1 MMKNIEIIPVLKEF
15 YRISGFRV
23 SIHDLEY
30 NEIYAYPQ
38 RLSPFCSR
46 LQQISDLKQKCMEM
60 DKAAF
65 EKVRQTEKT
74 FVYQCHCGLY
84 EAVAPIYHFGVLSGY
99 LMMGQVRNQSS
110 CSRDHIIKNLA
121 HSIDNP
127 GEAKKYVDTIKSI
140 DEELIYSY
148 VTIMQLVAEHIT
160 RTNKI
165 NHCGNHLAA
174 MIKQYI
180 NRNYNKAISLSM
192 LAQKFNCCNSTLMG
206 CFKSEYHMT
215 IIEYLH
221 QVRMNHAEQMLV
233 YSQKS
238 VKEISA
244 ECGFSGQNYFT
255 RLFTKRYGISPVQYR
270 KDSPYR

>member
-1 MMKNIEIIPVLKEF
+1 MENTEIIPILKEF
-15 YRISGFRV
+15 FQISGFRI

-38 RLSPFCSR
+38 SLSPFCNR
-46 LQQISDLKQKCMEM
+46 IQQIDRIRQKCNEM

-65 EKVRQTEKT
+65 EKVEQTEKT

-99 LMMGQVRNQSS
+99 LMMGQVRSHSDSS
-110 CSRDHIIKNLA
+110 RGCILKKLIPFTDD
-121 HSIDNP
+121 ID
-127 GEAKKYVDTIKSI
+127 EATQYVDTIKSI
-140 DEELIYSY
+140 DENLIYSY

-165 NHCGNHLAA
+165 NRCGNHLAP
-174 MIKQYI
+174 MLKQYI
-180 NRNYNKAISLSM
+180 NRNYNKAFSLS
-192 LAQKFNCCNSTLMG
+192 LLTQKFNCCSSTLMS

-221 QVRMNHAEQMLV
+221 QVRLTQAEQMLTC
-233 YSQKS
+233 SRKS
-238 VKEISA
+238 VKEIA
-244 ECGFSGQNYFT
+244 AACGFSGQNYFT
-255 RLFTKRYGISPVQYR
+255 RLFTKQYGISPTQYR
-270 KDSPYR
+270 TKKVKKD

>member
-1 MMKNIEIIPVLKEF
+1 MENTEIIPILKEF
-15 YRISGFRV
+15 FQISGFRI

-38 RLSPFCSR
+38 SLSPFCNR
-46 LQQISDLKQKCMEM
+46 IQQIDRIRQQCNEM
-60 DKAAF
+60 DKVAF
-65 EKVRQTEKT
+65 EKVEQTEKT

-99 LMMGQVRNQSS
+99 LMMGQVRSHSS
-110 CSRDHIIKNLA
+110 SSRGYILKKLIPFMDD
-121 HSIDNP
+121 ID
-127 GEAKKYVDTIKSI
+127 EAQQYVDTIKSI
-140 DEELIYSY
+140 DENLIYSY

-165 NHCGNHLAA
+165 NRCSNHLAP

-180 NRNYNKAISLSM
+180 NRNYNKTFSLS
-192 LAQKFNCCNSTLMG
+192 LLTQKFNCCSSTLMS

-221 QVRMNHAEQMLV
+221 QVRLTQAEQMLTC
-233 YSQKS
+233 SRKS
-238 VKEISA
+238 VKEIA
-244 ECGFSGQNYFT
+244 AACGFSGQNYFT
-255 RLFTKRYGISPVQYR
+255 RLFTKQYGISPVQYR
-270 KDSPYR
+270 TKKMKKD